1 MLLLVSCC
9 IFCIELQIQKY
20 KKCGAAAVRPFLNL
34 ILLPVGVRVK
44 FEFMNIFN
52 AVLCFLSLN
61 KQIISRIL
69 INAGFIFGKL
79 ALAKRRNN
87 QCEKIRQDH
96 GLDCIYCKYCTLY
109 SYFCY
114 FILGTY
120 CIQNWNFVA
129 KPYTSRLFISRES
142 CMRLGTDFQDLVGQN
157 RIKSKLCLGLA
168 HFLVFYV

>member
-109 SYFCY
+109 EQLFLLLYLRYICIVY
-114 FILGTY
+114 KTGILLPSLTLHDY
-120 CIQNWNFVA
+120 SFKERVA
-129 KPYTSRLFISRES
+129 
-142 CMRLGTDFQDLVGQN
+142 
-157 RIKSKLCLGLA
+157 
-168 HFLVFYV
+168 

>member
-20 KKCGAAAVRPFLNL
+20 KKCGAAVRPFLNL

-79 ALAKRRNN
+79 ALAKCVTINAKKLD
-87 QCEKIRQDH
+87 KI
-96 GLDCIYCKYCTLY
+96 GLLQIAYIVSIVHCTVISVTLSQVHIVYKTGILQPSLTLHDY
-109 SYFCY
+109 SF
-114 FILGTY
+114 
-120 CIQNWNFVA
+120 QERVA
-129 KPYTSRLFISRES
+129 
-142 CMRLGTDFQDLVGQN
+142 
-157 RIKSKLCLGLA
+157 
-168 HFLVFYV
+168 